1 MDTIIRESDLFEID
15 GTIDRLIAELEGL
28 GAAYSDIV
36 SSIKS
41 GASQVE
47 ASLKNVS
54 GATKAGQDAIL
65 RNASAVD
72 GYEKA
77 LTVLATSL
85 TEVGRQTAWV
95 KAATKDANQATVD
108 QKRQLQEAAT
118 SYNKLKLEIKE
129 LGSFYKSLTK
139 AEREETGF
147 GVELASQIREKVT
160 QLKEI
165 EASINPVVTQ
175 MSALEKA
182 EQRLAYF
189 QSEEGQKLIEVNRQ
203 IRELTSSRKE
213 QKTEVDKLTIAQQKL
228 AYAQSDENKAL
239 KAITEQ
245 TKYANK
251 EKQLEARVTVT
262 AEHSYNRLAAQYD
275 LAVFKLRNMSSAT
288 EQGRAEIEQQMQS
301 VKQMRAEMARFNE
314 SIGIYNFNV
323 GNYKSTWS
331 GLGYSV
337 QQIVREMPSLA
348 VSWNTFFLA
357 ISNNI
362 PILVDE
368 INRLQLANKAALA
381 NGGKVVPIGK
391 QIVKALFSWQ
401 TALIAIITAMTFF
414 GGSLVKWVQ
423 QIFTAN
429 NAVAIFRRSLKAIR
443 KEIATTNDSYG
454 NNIVTLK
461 KLGKEYKT
469 LRSDVEKRKWI
480 KDHES
485 DWSKLNVAM
494 NGVAEADELFIS
506 NTKAVAE
513 AFSLRARAAAAYK
526 LSEDKYTEIVQQEE
540 KRRQV
545 EEKGVGAYKT
555 RTIMYGSPQF
565 GGYYGQGNTITAQQQ
580 YDNEIKNIDKTI
592 ERLKTEAEAFFNVGN
607 AADAAAKKI
616 LGEYNKDSLKPK
628 SGRDITRYIE
638 QTAVKVEEKYN
649 DAVAKIQQDSFEKRR
664 KEAIKYYKKTT
675 GDLKN
680 TYAENKRILE
690 GYYDDKLQ
698 EPLTA
703 DQRTA
708 LESIQKQ
715 IKETLD
721 LNLDAHNKILQDI
734 EYEHYAKLLESRK
747 EFVRLS
753 LGSLEDSAQ
762 SEEELMLQSIDIELE
777 AALAANKRLEKELQQ
792 SETTI
797 IDYYNR
803 LKQYTK
809 GDYALA
815 SFRTEQTTEQAGI
828 TQAITA
834 GGARGARTAV
844 RHGAE
849 GSRKREVYNI
859 DKDIA
864 LVNKQIQLYYAGQLK
879 LSEEELAQLKL
890 QLITLEAQRKKISDF
905 NGVISDIASGG
916 IAGGILGALGFDE
929 NAISAFNQ
937 AVDTVIS
944 NLNDIAQAEIDVAQA
959 AVEAAEERVSAAQS
973 AYEAELEARN
983 NGYANNV
990 ETARKELEE
999 EKRNQEKKQK
1009 MLEEAQRRQEAINTI
1024 TQASSLITA
1033 AAMLWSSMSGIPIVG
1048 PALAI
1053 AAIAAMFGS
1062 FAVAKIKA
1070 AQVTS
1075 SATYGEGGIEFL
1087 EGGSHI
1093 SGNDIDLH
1101 TKNSKGKNMRAE
1113 GGEALAI
1120 INKRNTKK
1128 YKKVLPDIVHSLN
1141 DGTFQDKFSNAF
1153 NAEFIG
1159 STLLS
1164 TPGLSVDLNTI
1175 ESELREIRRQNEK
1188 NAIVLA
1194 DGTIIVQ
1201 SKNKRR
1207 IIKI

>member
-15 GTIDRLIAELEGL
+15 GTIDRLIAELESL
-28 GAAYSDIV
+28 GTAYSDIV

-65 RNASAVD
+65 RNVSAVD

-77 LTVLATSL
+77 LTALATSL

-95 KAATKDANQATVD
+95 KAVTKDVNQATVD

-139 AEREETGF
+139 AEREEVGF

-165 EASINPVVTQ
+165 ESSIKPVVTQ

-182 EQRLAYF
+182 EKRLAYL
-189 QSEEGQKLIEVNRQ
+189 QTEEGQRLIEVNRQ
-203 IRELTSSRKE
+203 IRELTGSRKE
-213 QKTEVDKLTIAQQKL
+213 QKAVVDALTAAQQKL
-228 AYAQSDENKAL
+228 TYAKSYENTAL

-245 TKYANK
+245 TRYANK

-288 EQGRAEIEQQMQS
+288 EKGRAEIEQQMQS
-301 VKQMRAEMARFNE
+301 IKQMRAEMARFNE
-314 SIGIYNFNV
+314 SIGIYNLNV

-368 INRLQLANKAALA
+368 INRLKLANEAALA
-381 NGGKVVPIGK
+381 SGGKVVPIGK
-391 QIVKALFSWQ
+391 QIVKSLFSWQ

-414 GGSLVKWVQ
+414 GGSLVKWIQ
-423 QIFTAN
+423 QVLTAN
-429 NAVAIFRRSLKAIR
+429 NAVAILRRSLKAIR

-469 LRSDVEKRKWI
+469 LRSDVEKHKWI

-494 NGVAEADELFIS
+494 NGVADADKLFIS

-540 KRRQV
+540 KLRQIK
-545 EEKGVGAYKT
+545 EKGVGAYT
-555 RTIMYGSPQF
+555 GRSIMYGSPQF
-565 GGYYGQGNTITAQQQ
+565 GGYYGSSNRITAQQQ
-580 YDNEIKNIDKTI
+580 YDQEVNSINKVI
-592 ERLKTEAEAFFNVGN
+592 ERLKAEAEAFFDIGN
-607 AADAAAKKI
+607 AADVAAKKI
-616 LGEYNKDSLKPK
+616 VGEYDKKGSG
-628 SGRDITRYIE
+628 SEGGRDIARYIE

-664 KEAIKYYKKTT
+664 KETLKYYQKTT

-690 GYYDDKLQ
+690 GYYKLK

-703 DQRTA
+703 DQRAA
-708 LESIQKQ
+708 LENIQKQ
-715 IKETLD
+715 INKTLD
-721 LNLDAHNKILQDI
+721 LNLDVYNKMRQDI
-734 EYEHYAKLLESRK
+734 EYEHYTKLLESRK

-753 LGSLEDSAQ
+753 LGSLQDSMQ

-792 SETTI
+792 SEATI
-797 IDYYNR
+797 INYYNR

-809 GDYALA
+809 GDYTLA
-815 SFRTEQTTEQAGI
+815 GFRTEQTTEQTGI
-828 TQAITA
+828 TKAIT
-834 GGARGARTAV
+834 GRGARGARTAV
-844 RHGAE
+844 RYGAE
-849 GSRKREVYNI
+849 GSRRREIYNI

-864 LVNKQIQLYYAGQLK
+864 LINKQIQLYYAGQLQ
-879 LSEEELAQLKL
+879 LSEEELAQLEM
-890 QLITLEAQRKKISDF
+890 QLAVLEAQRKKISGF

-929 NAISAFNQ
+929 NAISAFSQ

-999 EKRNQEKKQK
+999 ERRNQEKKQK
-1009 MLEEAQRRQEAINTI
+1009 ILEEAQRRQEAINTI

-1033 AAMLWSSMSGIPIVG
+1033 AAQIWSSMSGIPVVG

-1075 SATYGEGGIEFL
+1075 SATYGEGGLEIL
-1087 EGGSHI
+1087 EGGSHA

-1113 GGEALAI
+1113 GGEAMAI
-1120 INKRNTKK
+1120 INKRSTKK
-1128 YKKVLPDIVHSLN
+1128 YKDILPDIVQSLN
-1141 DGTFQDKFSNAF
+1141 DGTFQNKFSNAF
-1153 NAEFIG
+1153 NQNTILPQMQVRPIA
-1159 STLLS
+1159 
-1164 TPGLSVDLNTI
+1164 SVDLSNI
-1175 ESELREIRRQNEK
+1175 EDDLSYMREQSDRRVT
-1188 NAIVLA
+1188 VLA
-1194 DGTIIVQ
+1194 DGTMIIQ
-1201 SKNKRR
+1201 KKGFKR
-1207 IIKI
+1207 IVHK